1 MVRDDNNGQQHQE
14 LSEIIDYVKPTILIG
29 LSGKKGIFTSQI
41 LKKMAQYN
49 QKPIIFALSN
59 PETNAECS
67 LSEAIQHTNN
77 QAIFASGTDFPD
89 YSFPFSNEIRQN
101 NQANNMYIFPGLEL
115 GVLLKKTKIIS
126 DFMVYEAAKVLAKS
140 LIEEEKK
147 ISVDSLYPSFLLSTS
162 YFASG
167 CRTLLDVALPSMIR
181 GLSLIPRPSLL
192 GQRRVFLPTAV

>member
-1 MVRDDNNGQQHQE
+1 
-14 LSEIIDYVKPTILIG
+14 IG

-147 ISVDSLYPSFLLSTS
+147 IGLLYPSLIRIQEVSKQIAAAGKTS
-162 YFASG
+162 
-167 CRTLLDVALPSMIR
+167 
-181 GLSLIPRPSLL
+181 
-192 GQRRVFLPTAV
+192 